1 MVDKLPCRVTT
12 IGRHTSLHGYGMTN
26 QQSLH
31 LASALR
37 PIGTDSGLSLKR
49 ALSHRRPG
57 TRIPER
63 IDLGSFG
70 FQHGTLLLTDA
81 EATSVLCS
89 TWWAPR
95 RRCLPAYFP

>member
-31 LASALR
+31 
-37 PIGTDSGLSLKR
+37 I
-49 ALSHRRPG
+49 SHRRPG